1 MRRAL
6 VIAAHGSQFNP
17 NTALPAWACV
27 DAIRPLG
34 LFDEVTAAFWKE
46 QPAFGTVLETLS
58 ADDVLVVP
66 LFSSDGYFARRV
78 LPAELNPRWEQV
90 VQITPAVGQNKF
102 VEPLIDKRVYE
113 ALSLSGWA
121 ADQTAVVI
129 VGHGTER
136 SQTSSTTTEY
146 QAQRL
151 RDSGHFGAVLTGYLD
166 QAPLIGD
173 VYQQTELRQLLVV
186 PNFIAAGLH
195 TQEDIPAELAIEPLT
210 DVIQQAHGRELFY
223 TKPLGT
229 TGELVDI
236 VLQLADVGPS
246 KHATGSPWQAFPPL
260 CSELLDQQQIGEV
273 WLGHEGYLCHVVDR
287 EKAVTALQWLET
299 PAEIRAAVRF
309 DVNGHYRPWATTRDL
324 PHGWAIPAASNRIR
338 AAVLQTIYPRLAV
351 QGQPRSLDLVGGRQ
365 QGKYRPVVNLT
376 AEQICQL
383 TDTICDNC
391 LLNPSWQMNRD
402 ADLACIEPCMVWLD
416 AAIQEAKSKT

>member
-58 ADDVLVVP
+58 ATDVLVVP
-66 LFSSDGYFARRV
+66 LFSSDGYFTRRV

-90 VQITPAVGQNKF
+90 VQITAAVGQNKF
-102 VEPLIDKRVYE
+102 VEPLIDKRVNE
-113 ALSLSGWA
+113 ALLLNGWA
-121 ADQTAVVI
+121 AEQTAVVI

-151 RDSGHFGAVLTGYLD
+151 RDGGRFGAGLTGYLD
-166 QAPLIGD
+166 QEPLIGD
-173 VYQQTELRQLLVV
+173 VYQQTEFPQLLVV

-195 TQEDIPAELAIEPLT
+195 TQEDIPAELGIEPLT
-210 DVIQQAHGRELFY
+210 DVIQQVHGRDLFY

-236 VLQLADVGPS
+236 VLQLADVVRSGS
-246 KHATGSPWQAFPPL
+246 ATGSPWQAFPPL
-260 CSELLDQQQIGEV
+260 CGKLLERPQVGEV
-273 WLGHEGYLCHVVDR
+273 WLQHEGYLCHVADR
-287 EKAVTALQWLET
+287 EKPVTSLQWLET

-309 DVNGHYRPWATTRDL
+309 DANGQYRPWATTRDL
-324 PHGWAIPAASNRIR
+324 PRGWAIPAASSRIR

-351 QGQPRSLDLVGGRQ
+351 HGQPRSLDLVGGRQ
-365 QGKYRPVVNLT
+365 QGKYRPVVDLT
-376 AEQICQL
+376 AVQIDQL
-383 TDTICDNC
+383 TDTVCKNC
-391 LLNPSWQMNRD
+391 ILNPSWQTNRD
-402 ADLACIEPCMVWLD
+402 ADLACIEPCMAWLD
-416 AAIQEAKSKT
+416 AAVTM